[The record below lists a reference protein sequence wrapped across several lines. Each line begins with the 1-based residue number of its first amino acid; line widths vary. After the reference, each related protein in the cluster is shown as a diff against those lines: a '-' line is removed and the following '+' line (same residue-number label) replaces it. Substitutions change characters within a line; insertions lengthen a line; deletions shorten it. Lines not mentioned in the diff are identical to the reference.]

1 MANES
6 RFKSMVAIGATG
18 ATVAALLLGQIH
30 LAYVIANEVA
40 FCHRS
45 ATPSG
50 LLAWHFGFA
59 WPWLALLAFQSFG
72 LHASRFFWLSVIAG
86 GFSVWYAISQFEIIF
101 VGGETIPKWECTDWS
116 WYDET
121 FMDRA
126 FALFVMVPLLFLF
139 ALTSLAGLLLSFVI
153 RITGVE
159 RTAHPHPIN
168 WALSKLARLIDDDA
182 HRDAGQKPAEPKTN
196 L

>member
-1 MANES
+1 MANDS
-6 RFKSMVAIGATG
+6 RFKFMVVIGATS

-30 LAYVIANEVA
+30 LADVIANEVA

-59 WPWLALLAFQSFG
+59 WPWLALLVFQVFG
-72 LHASRFFWLSVIAG
+72 LHTSRFFWLSVVAG
-86 GFSVWYAISQFEIIF
+86 GFTVLYAVNLFEIIF

-121 FMDRA
+121 FLDRA
-126 FALFVMVPLLFLF
+126 FAWFVVVPLLFL
-139 ALTSLAGLLLSFVI
+139 I
-153 RITGVE
+153 CPDQPR
-159 RTAHPHPIN
+159 
-168 WALSKLARLIDDDA
+168 WALALVRDPDNWGPASRASSSDRLGSSKLARLVDHDA
-182 HRDAGQKPAEPKTN
+182 HCDTGKKPAGQ
-196 L
+196 

>member
-1 MANES
+1 VKASVANDS
-6 RFKSMVAIGATG
+6 RFKFMVVIGATG
-18 ATVAALLLGQIH
+18 ATIAALLLGQIH

-59 WPWLALLAFQSFG
+59 WPWLALLVFQVFG
-72 LHASRFFWLSVIAG
+72 LHTSRFFWLSVVAG
-86 GFSVWYAISQFEIIF
+86 GFTVLYAVNLFEMIF

-121 FMDRA
+121 FLDRA
-126 FALFVMVPLLFLF
+126 FAWFVVVPLLFLF

-153 RITGVE
+153 RITGVQRPE
-159 RTAHPHPIN
+159 HPHPID
-168 WALSKLARLIDDDA
+168 WALSKLARLVDHDA
-182 HRDAGQKPAEPKTN
+182 HCDTAKKPAGQ
-196 L
+196 